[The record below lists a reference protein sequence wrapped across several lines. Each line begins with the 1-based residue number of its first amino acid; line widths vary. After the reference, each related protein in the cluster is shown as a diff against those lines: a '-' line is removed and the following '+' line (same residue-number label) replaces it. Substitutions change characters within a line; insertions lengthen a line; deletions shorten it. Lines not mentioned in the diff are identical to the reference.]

1 VSTTVNQ
8 NDDRHKCSTITIV
21 VPLRRRFVWMN
32 SQLGMAGLG
41 GRSLSATNGS
51 VRAMTTWTRA
61 EIGALG
67 EALAVEHLTSLGLQI
82 LDRNWRC
89 RYGELDII
97 AADTATRAAVFV
109 EVKART
115 SDQFGGVEQAV
126 TPEKV
131 RRLRRL
137 AGLWL
142 AGNDGGWAAVRIDV
156 IGVRIGRQRQPE
168 ITHVQGVG

>member
-1 VSTTVNQ
+1 
-8 NDDRHKCSTITIV
+8 
-21 VPLRRRFVWMN
+21 
-32 SQLGMAGLG
+32 
-41 GRSLSATNGS
+41 
-51 VRAMTTWTRA
+51 MTTWTRA

-126 TPEKV
+126 TPDKV